1 MIRSAER
8 DFNEQSADPY
18 QQRKGSDGKID
29 WKEFLTMMSRSM
41 TAQDAEDEYQ
51 KCFAYFD
58 KQGLGYIDVPTFVV
72 ALRGLGQEFTDDELG
87 MLIST
92 SKFEDDM
99 YDRITYKEFVK
110 MMMAQ

>member
-8 DFNEQSADPY
+8 DYDLQNAGDHPP
-18 QQRKGSDGKID
+18 QQSDGKID
-29 WKEFLTMMSRSM
+29 WREFLTMMSRSM
-41 TAQDAEDEYQ
+41 STQDAEDEYQ
-51 KCFAYFD
+51 KCFAFFD

-72 ALRGLGQEFTDDELG
+72 ALRGLGQEFTDDELDL
-87 MLIST
+87 LIST